1 MGVARVGS
9 AAYAG
14 VARRSPLSPYSPP
27 HEELGVVADEKL
39 IVALKRELAGR
50 GRRDPQAGEEII
62 RELAARGVKVGAGER
77 VVEKRAAAKKK
88 DE

>member
-1 MGVARVGS
+1 MTGGRRVRG
-9 AAYAG
+9 G
-14 VARRSPLSPYSPP
+14 GTSPT
-27 HEELGVVADEKL
+27 HIHNWGFRMDNE
-39 IVALKRELAGR
+39 IRALKRELAGR
-50 GRRDPQAGEEII
+50 GRRDPRAGEEII

>member
-1 MGVARVGS
+1 M
-9 AAYAG
+9 
-14 VARRSPLSPYSPP
+14 
-27 HEELGVVADEKL
+27 ADEKL

-77 VVEKRAAAKKK
+77 VVEKRATAKKK